1 MIRQL
6 AAAHES
12 GSPFGSSNSVNHFTS
27 VRRSPMV
34 LKRCS
39 KGNVPTAV
47 VSRRLATYSV
57 APFSRPRQ
65 LNVPLRPFASM
76 LALHSKPGSGVS
88 ATFAALTCAL
98 DSQVARS
105 ARAVCA
111 QHVGCVI
118 VTSGALDDA
127 REDHET
133 GLRRALRTCV
143 PHRGDNPRIPM
154 DDLRP
159 ITPIRRP
166 LVDKRARVPASKSVA
181 NREIVLSAIAN
192 GRSRLDRGPLDPGDD
207 VQAMTDALVAST

>member
-1 MIRQL
+1 MVRQL

-88 ATFAALTCAL
+88 VTFAALTCAF
-98 DSQVARS
+98 DSHDAKS
-105 ARAVCA
+105 ARAVWV
-111 QHVGCVI
+111 QHVAWVI
-118 VTSGALDDA
+118 VTSGA
-127 REDHET
+127 RETAVAD
-133 GLRRALRTCV
+133 GLGPA
-143 PHRGDNPRIPM
+143 PG
-154 DDLRP
+154 
-159 ITPIRRP
+159 
-166 LVDKRARVPASKSVA
+166 PASPPRKSTA
-181 NREIVLSAIAN
+181 K
-192 GRSRLDRGPLDPGDD
+192 
-207 VQAMTDALVAST
+207 TT